1 MDQVLLCSSQIPLT
15 TSISNTFI
23 KKYMLNANGSYVKV
37 YLYLSM
43 CIQSDIH
50 GLSISSLADR
60 MENTEKDVL
69 RALQYWEK
77 KNLLTLQYNESNDDI
92 CGILLLNPE
101 TADQTISVTA
111 SDETPSNEISF
122 DEPSSYTKPVSVP
135 EDFQANTLSALK
147 ADTYTTSVDQTD
159 SLSSMETATTEAVA
173 RKDDDAQPL
182 PVDDTETKE
191 IVITREQTERVA
203 KDDDFSWTR
212 LIVESYLDR
221 PITTK
226 EADLLIYLFD
236 TLHFSK
242 DLILYLYEYC
252 CSIHKT
258 NINYVQAVAFSWDK
272 NNVKTPDDAQEL
284 SHQYNE
290 CHSAICKAL
299 GLNRMLGSIESQ
311 YIDRWQNEW
320 QMDLAVILN
329 ACNRTILTIQK
340 PDFKYLNGILEN
352 WHKHNVHTLQDVQVC
367 DDNYNKKKAN
377 NTRDNKPAI
386 QKSNNRNQFHAFEQ
400 RNTSAAEIDQLEKM
414 LLKR

>member
-1 MDQVLLCSSQIPLT
+1 
-15 TSISNTFI
+15 
-23 KKYMLNANGSYVKV
+23 ML
-37 YLYLSM
+37 
-43 CIQSDIH
+43 
-50 GLSISSLADR
+50 
-60 MENTEKDVL
+60 
-69 RALQYWEK
+69 
-77 KNLLTLQYNESNDDI
+77 
-92 CGILLLNPE
+92 
-101 TADQTISVTA
+101 
-111 SDETPSNEISF
+111 
-122 DEPSSYTKPVSVP
+122 
-135 EDFQANTLSALK
+135 
-147 ADTYTTSVDQTD
+147 
-159 SLSSMETATTEAVA
+159 
-173 RKDDDAQPL
+173 
-182 PVDDTETKE
+182 
-191 IVITREQTERVA
+191 A

-352 WHKHNVHTLQDVQVC
+352 WHKHNVHTLQDV
-367 DDNYNKKKAN
+367 
-377 NTRDNKPAI
+377 PG
-386 QKSNNRNQFHAFEQ
+386 
-400 RNTSAAEIDQLEKM
+400 L
-414 LLKR
+414 

>member
-1 MDQVLLCSSQIPLT
+1 MNHLLILNLSLCRRIP
-15 TSISNTFI
+15 S
-23 KKYMLNANGSYVKV
+23 KYF
-37 YLYLSM
+37 
-43 CIQSDIH
+43 
-50 GLSISSLADR
+50 
-60 MENTEKDVL
+60 T
-69 RALQYWEK
+69 
-77 KNLLTLQYNESNDDI
+77 
-92 CGILLLNPE
+92 
-101 TADQTISVTA
+101 
-111 SDETPSNEISF
+111 
-122 DEPSSYTKPVSVP
+122 
-135 EDFQANTLSALK
+135 ALK

-173 RKDDDAQPL
+173 RKDEDAQPL

-272 NNVKTPDDAQEL
+272 NNVKTPDDAQEP

-290 CHSAICKAL
+290 CHSSHL
-299 GLNRMLGSIESQ
+299 QSTWSEPYVGRIESQ
-311 YIDRWQNEW
+311 YIDRLQNEW
-320 QMDLAVILN
+320 QMGS
-329 ACNRTILTIQK
+329 CRH
-340 PDFKYLNGILEN
+340 P
-352 WHKHNVHTLQDVQVC
+352 
-367 DDNYNKKKAN
+367 
-377 NTRDNKPAI
+377 
-386 QKSNNRNQFHAFEQ
+386 Q
-400 RNTSAAEIDQLEKM
+400 RL
-414 LLKR
+414 

>member
-1 MDQVLLCSSQIPLT
+1 
-15 TSISNTFI
+15 
-23 KKYMLNANGSYVKV
+23 
-37 YLYLSM
+37 
-43 CIQSDIH
+43 
-50 GLSISSLADR
+50 

-173 RKDDDAQPL
+173 RKDEDAQPL

-191 IVITREQTERVA
+191 IVITQEQTERVA

-290 CHSAICKAL
+290 WHSAICKAL
-299 GLNRMLGSIESQ
+299 GLNRK
-311 YIDRWQNEW
+311 
-320 QMDLAVILN
+320 
-329 ACNRTILTIQK
+329 T
-340 PDFKYLNGILEN
+340 
-352 WHKHNVHTLQDVQVC
+352 
-367 DDNYNKKKAN
+367 
-377 NTRDNKPAI
+377 
-386 QKSNNRNQFHAFEQ
+386 
-400 RNTSAAEIDQLEKM
+400 
-414 LLKR
+414 